1 MIRERISHFS
11 ERAVTENGSLTPF
24 LLLLTLKTTSQPDTR
39 VELEN
44 VFITQG
50 GFGPLL
56 CVAYWEAGYDRPL
69 YLLSNLELGEEA
81 VYWYK
86 KRFQIE
92 TFFSDQKSR
101 GFGRDKSHLSDP
113 DRLARLLM
121 ASCLAYIWIVCL
133 GVRVV
138 RSGNLPLIHRKTRC
152 DLSLFQIGLLW
163 LDYCLNEGLPLLIC
177 FRLPLK
183 KRRQKSVR

>member
-1 MIRERISHFS
+1 MWE
-11 ERAVTENGSLTPF
+11 A
-24 LLLLTLKTTSQPDTR
+24 DTDFR
-39 VELEN
+39 LSWLNLEAGESIELEN
-44 VFITQG
+44 VFVTQG

-56 CVAYWEAGYDRPL
+56 CVAHWEAGYDRPL
-69 YLLSNLELGEEA
+69 YLPSNLDLGEEA

-101 GFGRDKSHLSDP
+101 GFGLEKSHLSDP
-113 DRLARLLM
+113 KRLARLLI
-121 ASCLAYIWIVCL
+121 ATSLAFIWLVCL

-138 RSGNLPLIHRKTRC
+138 QSGNLPLIHRKTRC

-163 LDYCLNEGLPLLIC
+163 LDYCLNEEKPLTVC
-177 FRLPLK
+177 FRVPPEN
-183 KRRQKSVR
+183 RRLKSVR